1 MKIISFLDDHKV
13 SVGIVQDHTV
23 IDVSHVFPDV
33 LSIIKAGR
41 NGMDEINRILGSNVE
56 RKPLSIESLVS
67 PIPKLERNVMCVGWN
82 YLEHFNE
89 RFRQDIELP
98 AKPTVFTKATE
109 SVAGPYEGIPFPE
122 NFTEKFD
129 YEAELAVV
137 IGRKGKNIS
146 EEEASDYIFGYM
158 CANDLSARDVQQAH
172 GGQWFMGKSMDK
184 SCPMGPWLVT
194 KDEIE
199 DVQNLEISCKVNGN
213 TVQSSNTKLMMF
225 SVNRII
231 AELSKG
237 MTLLPGDI
245 ILTGTP
251 SGIGAKR
258 NPPLFL
264 GAGDVVEV
272 EISGIGSIK
281 NGIVT
286 VDESIR
292 VEA

>member
-1 MKIISFLDDHKV
+1 MKIISYLYENQV
-13 SVGIVQDHTV
+13 CVGIVQDQTV
-23 IDVSHVFPDV
+23 IDVSDTFPDV
-33 LSIIKAGR
+33 LSMIKAGSM
-41 NGMDEINRILGSNVE
+41 GIAKINKILGT
-56 RKPLSIESLVS
+56 SIERRPLKSEHLLP
-67 PIPKLERNVMCVGWN
+67 PIPKLERNIMCVGWN

-89 RFRQDIELP
+89 RFRQDIDLP

-109 SVAGPYEGIPFPE
+109 TVAGPYEGIPLPE

-194 KDEIE
+194 RDEIE
-199 DVQNLEISCKVNGN
+199 DVQNLEITCKVNGN

-225 SVNRII
+225 SVKRII

-251 SGIGAKR
+251 SGIGSKR

-272 EISGIGSIK
+272 SISGIGSIE
-281 NGIVT
+281 NRVT
-286 VDESIR
+286 VDKSIKLE
-292 VEA
+292 V